1 MDVLAV
7 RAAAERAIER
17 ARAGEGPTVLEC
29 LTYRFRGH
37 SLADPDE
44 LRAEEEKQFWAK
56 RDPLKAFER
65 DLVGEGLV
73 SADELRAIEK
83 EIDAEV
89 QDCVEFALNAPEPD
103 SSELTRYI
111 WAED

>member
-1 MDVLAV
+1 M
-7 RAAAERAIER
+7 ER

-44 LRAEEEKQFWAK
+44 LRAEEEKQFWAQ
-56 RDPLKAFER
+56 RDPLKALER
-65 DLVGEGLV
+65 DLVGAGLT
-73 SADELRAIEK
+73 SSEDLRAIEK
-83 EIDAEV
+83 EIDVIV
-89 QDCVEFALNAPEPD
+89 QDCVDFALSAPEPD
-103 SSELTRYI
+103 GSELTRYI

>member
-1 MDVLAV
+1 M
-7 RAAAERAIER
+7 
-17 ARAGEGPTVLEC
+17 
-29 LTYRFRGH
+29 
-37 SLADPDE
+37 
-44 LRAEEEKQFWAK
+44 
-56 RDPLKAFER
+56 
-65 DLVGEGLV
+65 